1 MQNFEQLSPR
11 KLAALKQ
18 IRLTGR
24 LLDRVLAGELL
35 GNDFIVQTEDGT
47 LHLTR
52 IGRSLLVRGSG
63 LMWDVAS

>member
-1 MQNFEQLSPR
+1 MQDFEELSPR

-24 LLDRVLAGELL
+24 LLDAAFAGELI
-35 GNDFIVQTEDGT
+35 GNDLIVRTEDGA

-52 IGRSLLVRGSG
+52 KGRTLLVRGSG